1 MRRFRVGLAMPL
13 RTVYVLLVTW
23 AVYNHVLC
31 AANGETEV
39 SRSCRTNFEAAAMLS
54 SGPSAVG

>member
-1 MRRFRVGLAMPL
+1 MPL
-13 RTVYVLLVTW
+13 RTIYVLLVTW

-39 SRSCRTNFEAAAMLS
+39 SRTNFEAAAMLS
-54 SGPSAVG
+54 SGPYAVG

>member
-1 MRRFRVGLAMPL
+1 MPL
-13 RTVYVLLVTW
+13 RTVYMLLVTW

-39 SRSCRTNFEAAAMLS
+39 SRTTFEAAVMLT
-54 SGPSAVG
+54 SGPYAVD

>member
-1 MRRFRVGLAMPL
+1 MGRFKAGLAMPL
-13 RTVYVLLVTW
+13 RTVYILLVTW

-39 SRSCRTNFEAAAMLS
+39 SCSCRTNFECTIS
-54 SGPSAVG
+54 

>member
-13 RTVYVLLVTW
+13 RTIYVLLVTW

-39 SRSCRTNFEAAAMLS
+39 SRTNFEAAAMLS
-54 SGPSAVG
+54 SGPYAVG